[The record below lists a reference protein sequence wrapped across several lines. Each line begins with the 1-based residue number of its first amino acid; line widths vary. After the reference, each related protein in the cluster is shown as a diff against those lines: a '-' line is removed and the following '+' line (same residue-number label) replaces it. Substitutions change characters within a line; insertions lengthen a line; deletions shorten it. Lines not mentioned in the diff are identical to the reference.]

1 MPPEIPSQREQMETI
16 REAESADAPSAS
28 SISQAEIDTIL
39 RQYSGRLRIFTM
51 YQRNISAKDAVA
63 ALKQE
68 YGYSGGNH
76 TFLDGASGITDYRPD
91 TGLRLVRYHPRTE
104 VTVKWPAVE
113 KRIRQLI
120 QEGSYLTPEELEKYQ
135 SDHLEQLPALEI
147 TQADIDA
154 QLRFEAPLHFQNL
167 RIYEIYQ
174 QNLSVEDTVGAV
186 SAAFGR
192 VAAGH
197 KLPDGTQGWV
207 DYRPDVGITI
217 QKNGEDKETAEV
229 TISWSDAEKRLRQL
243 IEEGRYLTPEEL
255 EQYRQTHPEQT
266 QTASAPEIEP
276 LACHRQ

>member
-120 QEGSYLTPEELEKYQ
+120 QEGSYLTPEELRSEEHTSELQ
-135 SDHLEQLPALEI
+135 SP
-147 TQADIDA
+147 
-154 QLRFEAPLHFQNL
+154 
-167 RIYEIYQ
+167 
-174 QNLSVEDTVGAV
+174 
-186 SAAFGR
+186 
-192 VAAGH
+192 
-197 KLPDGTQGWV
+197 
-207 DYRPDVGITI
+207 
-217 QKNGEDKETAEV
+217 
-229 TISWSDAEKRLRQL
+229 
-243 IEEGRYLTPEEL
+243 
-255 EQYRQTHPEQT
+255 
-266 QTASAPEIEP
+266 
-276 LACHRQ
+276 